1 MDVPDNSGSAGD
13 TGGKAA
19 PIKPS
24 RSGESW
30 WSEAR
35 AVFVKD
41 VRSEMRTRA
50 AVATILLF
58 AVVTLII
65 VSFLAVTEGLGLTLS
80 VVEDLGQVVRENAE
94 LFRQRVIPVSIVQQG
109 VPEGTALRAKLL
121 SALLWII
128 LFFSAMAGL
137 PRTFVKEEEMRT
149 AAALRLAA
157 RASAVFVGK
166 LCFNGVLVLAVAA
179 VVLPLF
185 LILFTP
191 WIADWPSFL
200 LHLVLGCLAIAGSA
214 TLLGAMVARAGGK
227 SYLMLPLAFPV
238 LLPVL
243 VFNIN
248 GTAAAIHGIGGNQL
262 VGLVSYLIAMVT
274 LSAMLFDRVWNDA

>member
-1 MDVPDNSGSAGD
+1 MEVSE
-13 TGGKAA
+13 KAA
-19 PIKPS
+19 PSAS
-24 RSGESW
+24 RPAGENW

-41 VRSEMRTRA
+41 VRSELRTRA

-58 AVVTLII
+58 AVVTL
-65 VSFLAVTEGLGLTLS
+65 VVLNFTAVTEGLGLTVD
-80 VVEDLGQVVRENAE
+80 VVENLAPVLRENPE
-94 LFRQRVIPVSIVQQG
+94 LLPSGTVPGSLALRG
-109 VPEGTALRAKLL
+109 VPEGTALRATLL

-128 LFFSAMAGL
+128 LFFSAMVGL

-166 LCFNGVLVLAVAA
+166 LCFNGVLVLAVAV

-191 WIADWPSFL
+191 YVADWPSFL
-200 LHLVLGCLAIAGSA
+200 LHLVLGCLSMSGSA

-243 VFNIN
+243 VFIIT
-248 GTAAAIHGIGGNQL
+248 GTATAIHGNGSNQL

-274 LSAMLFDRVWNDA
+274 LSAMLFDKVWSDA